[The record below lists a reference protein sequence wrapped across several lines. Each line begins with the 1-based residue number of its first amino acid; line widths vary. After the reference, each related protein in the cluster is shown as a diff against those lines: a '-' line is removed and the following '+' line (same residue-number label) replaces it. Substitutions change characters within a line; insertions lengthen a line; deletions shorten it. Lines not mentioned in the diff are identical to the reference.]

1 LITTFTLHPHQ
12 RSGSSVTFRWDVS
25 PPSPLYRA
33 TSFTLR
39 FPPTVD
45 LGAIPDSLWPR
56 IAFMCLHSHWVLL
69 RPCRVELPF
78 TLDAGEIEFWLRL
91 MDTSVQTLEAYRGTE
106 ECARSVEFAC
116 HGPALAGF
124 TQMPDSPR
132 CATAFSGG
140 KDSLLQTGLLTELTA
155 RPLLV
160 TTTSPLPPL
169 VDHLTARRRH
179 VLESITVRRDVTL
192 VEVESDFRA
201 SADNCFPLNVRGY
214 PASLNEMTDTFLYFS
229 SLVAVSVA
237 AGVTHLFL
245 AGEAEV
251 SENIERSGRT
261 VQHTHFM
268 YSTVTQRAL
277 AALLGPLGVR
287 YGSLTAPLY
296 SGQVQAL
303 LWTRYRDLRD
313 LQYSCWNVPVGSAAC
328 SACRQ
333 CLRIALGA
341 LALGDRPARMGIELA
356 PLLCRQRDWKPPAMN
371 LDDPRALPTDLVR
384 ARISYQM
391 ADNLRA
397 TSLAHV
403 AKVIALDSP
412 GEFLRAR
419 GWRALAGFRQLRRTA
434 LGHPADWHPGYR
446 AGALAGLDPLL
457 RDSVAAIYS
466 QYFPAEPE
474 AAYTPMLRRS
484 DTLAAWIAQPLE
496 ARRACPVPLS

>member
-1 LITTFTLHPHQ
+1 LIATFTLHPHQ
-12 RSGSSVTFRWDVS
+12 RSGSSVAFRWDVS

-39 FPPTVD
+39 FPPAVD
-45 LGAIPDSLWPR
+45 LGAVPDSLWPR
-56 IAFMCLHSHWVLL
+56 IALICLHSHWVLL
-69 RPCRVELPF
+69 RPCRVQLPF
-78 TLDAGEIEFWLRL
+78 TLDAAEIEFWLRL
-91 MDTSVQTLEAYRGTE
+91 MDASVQTLEAYRGTE
-106 ECARSVEFAC
+106 EYARSIELVC

-124 TQMPDSPR
+124 TPLPDSPR

-160 TTTSPLPPL
+160 TTTSPMPPY

-179 VLESITVRRDVTL
+179 VLESITVRRDATL
-192 VEVESDFRA
+192 VEVESDFRT
-201 SADNCFPLNVRGY
+201 SVDNNFALNVKGY
-214 PASLNEMTDTFLYFS
+214 GIGLNEMTDTFLYFS
-229 SLVAVSVA
+229 SLLAVSVA
-237 AGVTHLFL
+237 AGVSHLFL
-245 AGEAEV
+245 AAEAEV
-251 SENIERSGRT
+251 SENIERSGKT

-268 YSTVTQRAL
+268 YSTVTQRAM
-277 AALLGPLGVR
+277 AALLAPLGVR

-313 LQYSCWNVPVGSAAC
+313 LQYSCWNVPLGRATC
-328 SACRQ
+328 SACTQ

-356 PLLCRQRDWKPPAMN
+356 PLLCRLRSWEPPAMT

-384 ARISYQM
+384 ARISYQI
-391 ADNLRA
+391 ADDLRA

-412 GEFLRAR
+412 REFLRAR
-419 GWRALAGFRQLRRTA
+419 GWQALAGFRQLRRTA
-434 LGHPADWHPGYR
+434 LGHPAAWHPGYR

-457 RDSVAAIYS
+457 RDSIAAIYS
-466 QYFPAEPE
+466 QYFPAEAE
-474 AAYTPMLRRS
+474 AAYAPMLARA

-496 ARRACPVPLS
+496 LRP